1 MTSVPKDNKL
11 SPGLTQQAQRAWER
25 LDPQWLE
32 PLDQPGRDAL
42 WRLLALSD
50 YLGQVWT
57 RDPKA
62 GAEVMLHGGL
72 ERGADPTEY
81 GPALSA
87 ELRDCADDATAM
99 ATLRRFRHRA
109 LTRIA
114 ARDLLNLATL
124 DETLSLLSALAEAQ
138 VVAARD
144 YLAQQL
150 MPQWGQPT
158 GSDGQPLQ
166 LMILGMGK
174 LGGGELNFSSDIDLI
189 FTYLENGVT
198 VGGRRELD
206 NQQYFIR
213 LGQKLIN
220 LLAQTTVDGFC
231 YRVDMRLRPFGE
243 AGPLVV
249 SLAALEDYYQ
259 EQGREWERYAMVK
272 ARLLGATEAESTA
285 LSSLLRPFVYRRYL
299 DFSAIDALRRMK
311 GLIESQLRR
320 QALAN
325 NIKLGRGGI
334 REVEFV
340 AQTHQ
345 LIRGGREPGLR
356 QSPLRPVLSQ
366 LQRLGLLDHA
376 SHRAL
381 TEGYALLRKVEN
393 RLQALNDGQT
403 QTLPSDPDD
412 QLRLALAMGL
422 ETPEDLWQ
430 QVQGAMAEIH
440 RVFRATIGAE
450 QDDDDELGALPSLW
464 QGPGLELDAEAILTE
479 QGLVAELWPRIRTT
493 REEFEQRRIGPRG
506 RDVLDKL
513 IPRLLQKMARQKDQ
527 ESVWL
532 RVTSVLATILT
543 RTTYLELL
551 LENPG
556 AARQLV
562 TLCAASP
569 WIAEQLSRY
578 PILLDELIDP
588 VALYQ
593 PLPPEGYAAE
603 LREYLLRVPEDDLE
617 QQMEALRQFKQAHQ
631 LRIAAADVTRVLPV
645 MKVSDHLTWLAE
657 AIIEQVV
664 NLAWQQLTARHG
676 RPSLKG
682 EGRGFA
688 VVAYGKLGGLELGYG
703 SDLDLVFLHSA
714 GPGETDGPKPIDN
727 SHFYVKLA
735 QRILHLFSTRTASG
749 VLYEVDTRLRPS
761 GSAGLLVSQIDRF
774 EEYQRD
780 EAWTWEHQ
788 ALVRARFVYGDDEL
802 AGRFARLRRTLLCQT
817 RDPDALRNDV
827 VSMRA
832 KMRDHLDRSDKTR
845 FDLKQGPGGI
855 TDIEFITQYLVLKE
869 AAACPALATW
879 SDNVRIL
886 ETALAQEKLSPEAAD
901 RLIQTYIALRDT
913 NHHRVLAGEGGA
925 VPIEQ
930 RPPAC
935 DGVLG
940 VWDSLLGEA

>member
-1 MTSVPKDNKL
+1 MTSVPHDNKL
-11 SPGLTQQAQRAWER
+11 SPALVQQAQRAWER
-25 LDPQWLE
+25 LE
-32 PLDQPGRDAL
+32 PEVLSRLDEPARATL
-42 WRLLALSD
+42 WRLLALSE
-50 YLGQVWT
+50 YLGQVWS
-57 RDPKA
+57 RDSQGLTELMIEGQLQH
-62 GAEVMLHGGL
+62 GAQ
-72 ERGADPTEY
+72 ADDY
-81 GPALSA
+81 GPALA
-87 ELRDCADDATAM
+87 RELAGCCDDTVAM

-109 LTRIA
+109 LSRIA
-114 ARDLLNLATL
+114 ARDLLDLAPL
-124 DETLSLLSALAEAQ
+124 DETLALLSALAEAM
-138 VVAARD
+138 VVATRD
-144 YLAQQL
+144 YLAEQL
-150 MPQWGQPT
+150 APQWGRPT

-272 ARLLGATEAESTA
+272 ARLLGATETESTA
-285 LSSLLRPFVYRRYL
+285 LANLLRPFVYRRYL

-320 QALAN
+320 QALSD

-345 LIRGGREPGLR
+345 LIRGGREPSLR
-356 QSPLRPVLSQ
+356 QSPLRPVLME
-366 LQRLGLLDHA
+366 LKRLGLLDDR
-376 SHRAL
+376 SHRTL
-381 TEGYALLRKVEN
+381 VDGYALLRKVEN

-403 QTLPSDPDD
+403 QTLPSDPDN
-412 QLRLALAMGL
+412 QLRLALALGE
-422 ETPEDLWQ
+422 ETPDALWAQ
-430 QVQGAMAEIH
+430 IQNAMSGIH
-440 RVFRATIGAE
+440 QVFRDTIGAE
-450 QDDDDELGALPSLW
+450 QDAESELGALPALW
-464 QGPGLELDAEAILTE
+464 QGPGLDLDGEAILAE
-479 QGLVAELWPRIRTT
+479 QGLEPGLWPRVQAT

-527 ESVWL
+527 QAVWL
-532 RVTSVLATILT
+532 RVTSVLTTILT

-664 NLAWQQLTARHG
+664 NLAWLQLTARHG
-676 RPSLKG
+676 QPRLEA

-688 VVAYGKLGGLELGYG
+688 VIAYGKLGGLELGYG

-714 GPGETDGPKPIDN
+714 GPGETDGTKPIDN

-735 QRILHLFSTRTASG
+735 QRILHLFSTRTVSG

-774 EEYQRD
+774 EEYQRE

-788 ALVRARFVYGDDEL
+788 ALVRARFVYGDDAL
-802 AGRFARLRRTLLCQT
+802 AGRFARLRRQLLCLP
-817 RDPDALRNDV
+817 RDPATLREDV

-832 KMRDHLDRSDKTR
+832 KMRDHLDRSDKTQ

-869 AAACPALATW
+869 AAECPAMATW

-886 ETALAQEKLSPEAAD
+886 ETALAQGKLGPQFAD
-901 RLIQTYIALRDT
+901 RLIRTYIDLRDT
-913 NHHRVLAGEGGA
+913 SHHRVLAGEGGS
-925 VPIEQ
+925 VPLEA
-930 RPPAC
+930 RPAAC
-935 DGVLG
+935 DAVQGI
-940 VWDSLLGEA
+940 WDELLGQQ